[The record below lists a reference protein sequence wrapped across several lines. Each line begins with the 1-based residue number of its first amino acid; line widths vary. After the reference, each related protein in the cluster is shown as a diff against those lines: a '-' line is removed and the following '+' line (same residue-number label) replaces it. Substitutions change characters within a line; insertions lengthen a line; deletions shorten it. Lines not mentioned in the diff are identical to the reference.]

1 MLKRVVAVAVLI
13 VALMVGVKD
22 GRVLHM
28 AGLTGTCN
36 TVETLSDGTQWEACA
51 AGKMDGR
58 PDLTS
63 HNCVSAGV
71 TGTYEYWKC
80 PAALNSAAG

>member
-22 GRVLHM
+22 GRVLRM
-28 AGLTGTCN
+28 TGLAGTCSVVK
-36 TVETLSDGTQWEACA
+36 TMSDGTQWEACA

-58 PDLTS
+58 PDLAS
-63 HNCVSAGV
+63 HNCVSSGV
-71 TGTYEYWKC
+71 SGNLEYWHC
-80 PAALNSAAG
+80 PAALGSASG